1 MNDIATTLAE
11 RGSRYGNFADQGRIE
26 QNIKRAMHDSPNWA
40 FAAGRQ
46 QVRAGNDRHEGQPYP
61 QGRSGIRRQLARHR
75 RLRHADSE
83 QAGAVIHLLV
93 IFLAG
98 YGSVFLLGFQSRCVN
113 HGNPWL
119 AACCSFVIATT
130 QTTLWGALF
139 HDHSWSAAI
148 AYGLSG
154 SAAITS
160 SMYVHRRLAKPKD
173 VSAKE
178 LQLTA
183 LALLERAKRMR

>member
-1 MNDIATTLAE
+1 M
-11 RGSRYGNFADQGRIE
+11 
-26 QNIKRAMHDSPNWA
+26 M
-40 FAAGRQ
+40 
-46 QVRAGNDRHEGQPYP
+46 
-61 QGRSGIRRQLARHR
+61 
-75 RLRHADSE
+75 
-83 QAGAVIHLLV
+83 HLLL
-93 IFLAG
+93 IFAAG

-119 AACCSFVIATT
+119 AACCSFTIATM

-139 HDHSWSAAI
+139 HDRSWSAAI

-154 SAAITS
+154 AAAITS
-160 SMYVHRRLAKPKD
+160 AMYVHRRLAKPRQE

-183 LALLERAKRMR
+183 LALIERAKKMAP